1 VRKIKNAKHLILLT
15 GICFLTIFHQPLP
28 CQPSDYIT
36 LETTY
41 CVFFFVAEDNIAVQR
56 LADNAT
62 DIVEGILNDLG
73 VDFPGTIKV
82 YIADKNAFHE
92 IQPTTAIFPD
102 SIVGVAYANLS
113 LIVLKSPREV
123 SGLKADLLK
132 TFIHELTH
140 IILGSAFKGEE
151 QIPQWLNEGIAL
163 YVSREW
169 SFNRVTGMTRAVLTD
184 SMIPLSDLTH
194 RFPENPRDLQLAYAQ
209 SFYLVSFLITR
220 FGRESF
226 HTFIRLYSQN
236 KDLEKTLFQVYSLSL
251 EELENEWKSFLEMR
265 FSWIPLITSS
275 TTLWFIITLIFV
287 YGYLNKK
294 RKMKG
299 TLKQWEEDELQ

>member
-1 VRKIKNAKHLILLT
+1 V
-15 GICFLTIFHQPLP
+15 
-28 CQPSDYIT
+28 
-36 LETTY
+36 E
-41 CVFFFVAEDNIAVQR
+41 EDRIAVQR

-62 DIVEGILNDLG
+62 VIVHRILNDLG
-73 VDFPGTIKV
+73 VDFPGEIKV
-82 YIADKNAFHE
+82 YIADRGGFQK
-92 IQPTTAIFPD
+92 IQPTSTIFPD
-102 SIVGVAYANLS
+102 SIVGVAFSRLS
-113 LIVLKSPREV
+113 LIILKSPREAR
-123 SGLKADLLK
+123 GFRADLLK

-151 QIPQWLNEGIAL
+151 QIPRWLNEGISL

-169 SFNRVTGMTRAVLTD
+169 SFNRVTAMTRAVLTD
-184 SMIPLSDLTH
+184 SIIPLSELTH

-226 HTFIRLYSQN
+226 HTFIRLFSQN
-236 KDLEKTLFQVYSLSL
+236 KDLEKTLLQVYSLTV
-251 EELENEWKSFLEMR
+251 EEWENEWKSFLEMR

-275 TTLWFIITLIFV
+275 TALWFVITLIFV
-287 YGYLNKK
+287 YGYLSKK

-299 TLKQWEEDELQ
+299 TLKQWEEEELQ

>member
-1 VRKIKNAKHLILLT
+1 MCLLIIL
-15 GICFLTIFHQPLP
+15 HQPRP
-28 CQPSDYIT
+28 AQSTDYIT
-36 LETTY
+36 LKTPY
-41 CVFFFVAEDNIAVQR
+41 CVFFFVEEDRYAAQR
-56 LADNAT
+56 LADKAT
-62 DIVEGILNDLG
+62 DIVDRILNDLG
-73 VDFPGTIKV
+73 VTFPGVIKV
-82 YIADKNAFHE
+82 YIADRDRFQE
-92 IQPTTAIFPD
+92 IQPTATIFPD
-102 SIVGVAYANLS
+102 SIVGVAFSRLS
-113 LIVLKSPREV
+113 LIILKSPREV
-123 SGLKADLLK
+123 TGLKADLLK

-151 QIPQWLNEGIAL
+151 QIPRWLNEGIAL

-169 SFNRVTGMTRAVLTD
+169 SFNRVTAMTRAVLTD
-184 SMIPLSDLTH
+184 SIIPLSELTH

-226 HTFIRLYSQN
+226 HTFIRLYSQK
-236 KDLEKTLFQVYSLSL
+236 KDLEKTLFQVYSLSV
-251 EELENEWKSFLEMR
+251 EELETDWKSTLEMR

-275 TTLWFIITLIFV
+275 TTLWFVITLIFV

-299 TLKQWEEDELQ
+299 TLKQWEEEELQ

>member
-1 VRKIKNAKHLILLT
+1 M
-15 GICFLTIFHQPLP
+15 
-28 CQPSDYIT
+28 
-36 LETTY
+36 
-41 CVFFFVAEDNIAVQR
+41 
-56 LADNAT
+56 
-62 DIVEGILNDLG
+62 
-73 VDFPGTIKV
+73 
-82 YIADKNAFHE
+82 
-92 IQPTTAIFPD
+92 
-102 SIVGVAYANLS
+102 
-113 LIVLKSPREV
+113 

-140 IILGSAFKGEE
+140 IILGSAFKGEG
-151 QIPQWLNEGIAL
+151 QIPRWLNEGIAL

-169 SFNRVTGMTRAVLTD
+169 SFNRVTAMTRAVLTD
-184 SMIPLSDLTH
+184 SIIPLSELTY

-236 KDLEKTLFQVYSLSL
+236 KDLENTLFQVYSLSV
-251 EELENEWKSFLEMR
+251 EELESQWTSFLEMR

-275 TTLWFIITLIFV
+275 TTLWFVITLIFV

-299 TLKQWEEDELQ
+299 TLKQWEEEELH